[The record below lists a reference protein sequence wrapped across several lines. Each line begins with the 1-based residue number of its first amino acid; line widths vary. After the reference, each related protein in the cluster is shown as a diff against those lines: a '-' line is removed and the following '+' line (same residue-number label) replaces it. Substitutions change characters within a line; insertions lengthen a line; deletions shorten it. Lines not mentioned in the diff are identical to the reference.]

1 MLLLLFLLFVRC
13 QVYFILF
20 YFLLTVL
27 YLSLLILK
35 NDKSSYANVTGH
47 TTEHGRKQELLNQHK
62 HKRKEGGIIIII
74 IIIIIVLLLLSFI
87 HISHH

>member
-1 MLLLLFLLFVRC
+1 M
-13 QVYFILF
+13 
-20 YFLLTVL
+20 
-27 YLSLLILK
+27 
-35 NDKSSYANVTGH
+35 SSYANVTGH

>member
-20 YFLLTVL
+20 IFLLTFL

>member
-1 MLLLLFLLFVRC
+1 M
-13 QVYFILF
+13 
-20 YFLLTVL
+20 TVL

-74 IIIIIVLLLLSFI
+74 IVIIIIIIIVLLLLSFI